1 MEAGSSTFTFYSPLT
16 ATISGN
22 VAVFT
27 LDPIDANGF
36 LNKTMYAKKYQI
48 RLKDFSFCG
57 SGIGDTDDEL
67 YLDLACYLDGFN
79 NTNQYTVSS
88 ADVNYFQLPISTL
101 TVMTVQS
108 VSVVKGNNIHYH
120 VSGRRDSS
128 SSADLIVDR
137 TAFESTGRIIKPVV
151 YSYIYAGSAIW
162 DNLDFRAS
170 LILEISPIY

>member
-27 LDPIDANGF
+27 LDPIDANSF
-36 LNKTMYAKKYQI
+36 LNKTMYAKKYLV

-57 SGIGDTDDEL
+57 AGIGDTDDEL

-88 ADVNYFQLPISTL
+88 SDVNYFQLPISTL

-108 VSVVKGNNIHYH
+108 VSVVKGSTVHFH

-128 SSADLIVDR
+128 SAADLIVDR

-170 LILEISPIY
+170 LILEITPMY